1 MVNLGVI
8 TIAGACVC
16 RGRIW
21 GTTNSL
27 SVGAYGEVA
36 IASGGVI
43 LGGLWTTPGRYQ
55 RLDQV
60 RIAAVTV
67 SLAGS
72 TCRLFI
78 FQGESQFRHECWLGL
93 PLAAQL
99 LLAHLCIIDSLIVH
113 ILGRLAA
120 GRDQGLCARYA
131 TIENLT
137 RRPLVFPIRSCEGV
151 PLSIADI
158 DCDKLL

>member
-21 GTTNSL
+21 DTTNSL

-36 IASGGVI
+36 IASGGCVI
-43 LGGLWTTPGRYQ
+43 LSGLWTTPGRYQ

-67 SLAGS
+67 GLAGS

-78 FQGESQFRHECWLGL
+78 FQGESQFRHECWLRL
-93 PLAAQL
+93 PLTAQL
-99 LLAHLCIIDSLIVH
+99 LLANLCIIDSLIVH

-120 GRDQGLCARYA
+120 G
-131 TIENLT
+131 
-137 RRPLVFPIRSCEGV
+137 
-151 PLSIADI
+151 
-158 DCDKLL
+158 CD